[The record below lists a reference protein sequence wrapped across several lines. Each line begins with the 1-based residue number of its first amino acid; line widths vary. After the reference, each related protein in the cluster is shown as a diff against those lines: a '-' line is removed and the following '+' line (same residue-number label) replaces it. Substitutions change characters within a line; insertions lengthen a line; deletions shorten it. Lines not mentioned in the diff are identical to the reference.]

1 MALAL
6 KEIHPVSHATERQLV
21 RAVREGDDRAFEQ
34 LFSRYRRRISAYV
47 YGLLNDHGRAEDITQ
62 EVFISALRRLRE
74 TERPIS
80 FKPWIYEIARNACID
95 EFRRLSRATLVSLE
109 AESEPDGMALRQLAD
124 HVTPEVRWERKQ
136 QLGDV
141 FGAFTSLSDNQHKIL
156 VLRELEGLSYGEI
169 GERMGMSRPMVEST
183 LFRARRRLTQEY
195 DELASGRR
203 CLDVQ
208 AAVDG
213 QDTRGLATLGI
224 RERRRIARHLHHC
237 QDCLRHARM
246 AGVDDSALR
255 IPGPAR
261 RVAALLPFGWLR
273 LGWHRAGAKLTG
285 HGGAAART
293 AHRASA
299 LAEGTPQSI
308 AVGRAAAAA
317 AALLITGGSITALA
331 HHGHS
336 ARVARPASAAVTA
349 APSWSPVSAEH
360 ALLQVPYLVTPH
372 PASAPARSATRQ
384 ARPVHR
390 NRGRGASA
398 RRGTGARSTG
408 GHGSAGGSHSASA
421 PTAPSGG
428 TPGTPAST
436 PASPGVAVP
445 SVPSVPGRPVN
456 PGGLGGV
463 LGTVPGSIPLPIQRP
478 LGAVTST
485 GSGTVGG
492 VISKLPVVGGGSGGL
507 PLPPL
512 PTVSV
517 PTSSSPGAV
526 STPGVSVPGVKVPS
540 ASLSGRPG
548 VNIPSVA
555 VPGVK
560 IPSATIKLR

>member
-34 LFSRYRRRISAYV
+34 LFARYRRRISAYV

-109 AESEPDGMALRQLAD
+109 AESEPHGMAPRQLAD
-124 HVTPEVRWERKQ
+124 HITPEVRWERKQ

-213 QDTRGLATLGI
+213 QEARGLATLGI
-224 RERRRIARHLHHC
+224 RERRRISRHLHHC

-255 IPGPAR
+255 VPGPAR
-261 RVAALLPFGWLR
+261 RVAALAPFGWLR
-273 LGWHRAGAKLTG
+273 LHWGRAGAKLTG
-285 HGGAAART
+285 HGAATART
-293 AHRASA
+293 AERASA
-299 LAEGTPQSI
+299 LAERTPQSI

-317 AALLITGGSITALA
+317 AALLITGGSLTALS
-331 HHGHS
+331 HPGHS
-336 ARVARPASAAVTA
+336 ARVAHPASAAVIA
-349 APSWSPVSAEH
+349 APAWSPVSAEH
-360 ALLQVPYLVTPH
+360 ALAQVPYLVTPR
-372 PASAPARSATRQ
+372 PASVPARTATGQGGSVRH
-384 ARPVHR
+384 HR
-390 NRGRGASA
+390 GH
-398 RRGTGARSTG
+398 GTGARRGARVATKV
-408 GHGSAGGSHSASA
+408 GHRSGNGSHGASA
-421 PTAPSGG
+421 PTAPSPGA
-428 TPGTPAST
+428 PGTPASAS
-436 PASPGVAVP
+436 ASPGVAL
-445 SVPSVPGRPVN
+445 PSVPGRPAN
-456 PGGLGGV
+456 PGALGGV
-463 LGTVPGSIPLPIQRP
+463 LGTPPGSIPLPIQRP
-478 LGAVTST
+478 LGSVTST
-485 GSGTVGG
+485 GSGAVGG
-492 VISKLPVVGGGSGGL
+492 VIPKLPVVGGGSGGP
-507 PLPPL
+507 PLPPA
-512 PTVSV
+512 PTVSA
-517 PTSSSPGAV
+517 PASSPGALSTPSV
-526 STPGVSVPGVKVPS
+526 SLPSVKVPGASLPGVS
-540 ASLSGRPG
+540 G
-548 VNIPSVA
+548 VN
-555 VPGVK
+555 

>member
-1 MALAL
+1 M
-6 KEIHPVSHATERQLV
+6 
-21 RAVREGDDRAFEQ
+21 
-34 LFSRYRRRISAYV
+34 
-47 YGLLNDHGRAEDITQ
+47 
-62 EVFISALRRLRE
+62 
-74 TERPIS
+74 
-80 FKPWIYEIARNACID
+80 
-95 EFRRLSRATLVSLE
+95 
-109 AESEPDGMALRQLAD
+109 
-124 HVTPEVRWERKQ
+124 
-136 QLGDV
+136 

-213 QDTRGLATLGI
+213 QETRGLATLGI
-224 RERRRIARHLHHC
+224 RERRRISRHLHHC

-299 LAEGTPQSI
+299 LAERTPQSI

-317 AALLITGGSITALA
+317 AALLITGGSITALT
-331 HHGHS
+331 HHGHA
-336 ARVARPASAAVTA
+336 ARVARPASAAVIAAPAWSAGQRRARAAPGALPRHA
-349 APSWSPVSAEH
+349 APSLRAGAYHHPPGPAAAPSAVG
-360 ALLQVPYLVTPH
+360 AGR
-372 PASAPARSATRQ
+372 APDA
-384 ARPVHR
+384 
-390 NRGRGASA
+390 
-398 RRGTGARSTG
+398 GARSTG
-408 GHGSAGGSHSASA
+408 GHGSGAGSRSVSA
-421 PTAPSGG
+421 PTAPMAPSGA
-428 TPGTPAST
+428 TAGTPASS
-436 PASPGVAVP
+436 PASPGVATP
-445 SVPSVPGRPVN
+445 SVPSMPARPVN
-456 PGGLGGV
+456 PGGLGRV
-463 LGTVPGSIPLPIQRP
+463 LGTGAGSVPLPIQRP

-507 PLPPL
+507 PLPPV
-512 PTVSV
+512 PTVSL
-517 PTSSSPGAV
+517 PTSSSPGSV
-526 STPGVSVPGVKVPS
+526 NTPAVSVPGIKVPG
-540 ASLSGRPG
+540 ASLPAVPG
-548 VNIPSVA
+548 VKIPSVA
-555 VPGVK
+555 IPGVK